1 MIAFKPIAKVIV
13 TTAVLLSASVTI
25 AQEEAPKTVTV
36 RVTTANGDVTDIEV
50 HTEKTAQG
58 NTLKTDKITHV
69 SNGDGNGGSTNQES
83 NQKKLEQAII
93 TTFDLS
99 NKSDLR
105 ALISLDY
112 D

>member
-1 MIAFKPIAKVIV
+1 MIVFKTFTKVAL
-13 TTAVLLSASVTI
+13 TAALLLSSGVTI
-25 AQEEAPKTVTV
+25 AQEDPPKTVTV

-50 HTEKTAQG
+50 HTEETAQG
-58 NTLKTDKITHV
+58 NTLKTDKVTHV
-69 SNGDGNGGSTNQES
+69 SNGDGKGGSTNQES

-99 NKSDLR
+99 NKADLR

>member
-13 TTAVLLSASVTI
+13 TAALLTTASVTI
-25 AQEEAPKTVTV
+25 AQEEPPKTVTV

-50 HTEKTAQG
+50 HTEKTVQG
-58 NTLKTDKITHV
+58 NTLKTDKVTHV

-99 NKSDLR
+99 NKADLR